1 MRQIVLDTETTGLEV
16 GMGHRVIE
24 IAAVEILNRRMTGR
38 HFHRYLNP
46 QRDIE
51 AGALQVHGISL
62 DFLQDKPCFVDIAAE
77 LLEFIRDAELII
89 HNAAFDVAFLDTELA
104 LAQLE
109 RIATHCP
116 AITDTLRM
124 ARDLH
129 PGKRNSLD
137 ALCERYAVD
146 HSARTRHGALLDAE
160 LLAEVYLCMTRGQE
174 LLLMD
179 IGFAS
184 PAATEEQF
192 GEGQY
197 EPIVISATEEEL
209 SLHARQLDDIDASSR
224 GACVWK
230 RFYTAVLAP
239 EAVA

>member
-1 MRQIVLDTETTGLEV
+1 
-16 GMGHRVIE
+16 
-24 IAAVEILNRRMTGR
+24 VEILNRRLTGH

-46 QRDIE
+46 QRDID

-62 DFLQDKPCFVDIAAE
+62 DFLQDKPCFQDVAT
-77 LLEFIRDAELII
+77 EFIDFIRGAELII
-89 HNAAFDVAFLDTELA
+89 HNAAFDIAFLDAELA
-104 LAQLE
+104 LAQIDL
-109 RIATHCP
+109 IAAHCP
-116 AITDTLRM
+116 VVTDTLRM

-174 LLLMD
+174 MLLMD
-179 IGFAS
+179 IGLAVGSGAEDDFAES
-184 PAATEEQF
+184 KYELIVLTATD
-192 GEGQY
+192 
-197 EPIVISATEEEL
+197 EEL
-209 SLHARQLDDIDASSR
+209 SLHARQLEDIEACSR

-230 RFYTAVLAP
+230 RLEIEVSTTLA
-239 EAVA
+239 AA

>member
-1 MRQIVLDTETTGLEV
+1 VRQIVLDTETTGLEV

-24 IAAVEILNRRMTGR
+24 LAAVEILNRRLTGN

-46 QRDIE
+46 QRDID

-62 DFLQDKPCFVDIAAE
+62 DFLQDKPCFQDVVAE
-77 LLEFIRDAELII
+77 FIEFIRGAELII
-89 HNAAFDVAFLDTELA
+89 HNAAFDVAFLDAEFA
-104 LAQLE
+104 LAQAEL
-109 RIATHCP
+109 IASHCP
-116 AITDTLRM
+116 VVTDTLRM

-137 ALCERYAVD
+137 ALCERYSVD

-174 LLLMD
+174 MLLMD
-179 IGFAS
+179 IGLAVGS
-184 PAATEEQF
+184 GVEEDF
-192 GEGQY
+192 GEGKY
-197 EPIVISATEEEL
+197 ELIVLTATQEEL
-209 SLHARQLDDIDASSR
+209 SLHARQLEDIDACSR

-230 RFYTAVLAP
+230 RLEIAAATLA
-239 EAVA
+239 AA